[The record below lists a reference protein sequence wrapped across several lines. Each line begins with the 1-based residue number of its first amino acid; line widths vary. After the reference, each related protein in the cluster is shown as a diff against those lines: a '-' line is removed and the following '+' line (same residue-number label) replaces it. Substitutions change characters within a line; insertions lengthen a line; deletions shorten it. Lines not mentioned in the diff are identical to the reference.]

1 MLSQYNV
8 TSVMNHESDLVEIFG
23 KIIVDEI
30 SIVYVFRLN
39 LFQTGAH
46 IFPTWK
52 FQKTCGFVV
61 FSGTIWGCTGKKW
74 VNQGATAQLL
84 FCSSLWI
91 PCVC

>member
-46 IFPTWK
+46 IFPT
-52 FQKTCGFVV
+52 
-61 FSGTIWGCTGKKW
+61 
-74 VNQGATAQLL
+74 
-84 FCSSLWI
+84 
-91 PCVC
+91 